1 MKKVLV
7 LGGNGMLG
15 AALVRWFADNAQVL
29 TTATSRTGES
39 PLGLP
44 GTSNGV
50 NWVAL
55 DVDQTSVG
63 ELLDLCGRFDLVVNA
78 IGRIKQRINL
88 KSLADREAT
97 LRANSV
103 FALMLAQAAEA
114 GGFKVVQIATD
125 CVFSGNVG
133 GYTETD
139 KHDADDLYGMS
150 KSLGEIESSKVF
162 NLRCSI
168 IGLEL
173 SSSFSLLNWFLAQ
186 PKGAQINGYTNHFW
200 NGITAL
206 HFAKI
211 CGGLLAAETSCAF
224 NTHLVPANCLTKH
237 DLLNV
242 FSEAFDRRDVTIIP
256 IEAPQRIDRTLT
268 TGNEELNQKLW
279 LNAGYSTPPSI
290 EEMVA
295 EIASH
300 AKR

>member
-15 AALVRWFADNAQVL
+15 AALVRWFAYEPQVS
-29 TTATSRTGES
+29 TTATSRTGGA
-39 PLGLP
+39 PLGLSMV
-44 GTSNGV
+44 GSSV
-50 NWVAL
+50 NWIEL
-55 DVDQTSVG
+55 DVEKTSVS
-63 ELLDLCGRFDLVVNA
+63 ELQSLCANFDLVVNA

-88 KSLADREAT
+88 KSLVDREAT

-125 CVFSGNVG
+125 CVFSGNDG
-133 GYTETD
+133 NYIETD
-139 KHDADDLYGMS
+139 KHDADDLYGLS
-150 KSLGEIESSKVF
+150 KSLGEIESPNVF

-173 SSSFSLLNWFLAQ
+173 NSSYSLLNWFLSQ
-186 PKGAQINGYTNHFW
+186 PKESSINGYTNHFW

-211 CGGLLAAETSCAF
+211 CGGLLAAETSRTF
-224 NTHLVPANCLTKH
+224 NTHLVPANSLTKCE
-237 DLLNV
+237 LLKV
-242 FSEAFDRRDVTIIP
+242 FSMAFDRRDVSIIP
-256 IEAPQRIDRTLT
+256 TEAPQSIDRTLT
-268 TGNEELNQKLW
+268 TRNQELNQKLW

-295 EIASH
+295 EIALY
-300 AKR
+300 AKL